1 MTKVQIIGARGLLEE
16 VIEALH
22 TLGIVHIEK
31 IPIGL
36 EEYLLR
42 EVPMEKER
50 IALKERFEKAL
61 ERLKAI
67 TLLLPEP
74 KMGTDLKSVPTGEL
88 LLADITS
95 PGFLSAI
102 DRLEEETRSLQ
113 KKEAEL
119 KDELSSIT
127 RYERILRGLAPLIG
141 RLMTLKTF
149 ETLGLIIERTKEGVI
164 PLLDAE
170 IRRITGGR
178 YELFVRGIDEETLG
192 VVLTYP
198 RAYDGPVRTLISSEA
213 ISEIRLPA
221 GYEGLTF
228 FDALKVM
235 IRRKEE
241 IPREIDEVKLH
252 LRELSERWYP
262 TIERLIEVIQD
273 TIEEVKVLS
282 FCVQTHYAFIIMGW
296 VPTNTYPM
304 LASSLKDRFGDKVMV
319 REVEV
324 KAEEIDLVPVYLKNP
339 RPLKPFEVFLRVLP
353 PPSYGSIDPTPY
365 IALFFPTFFGLILG
379 DIGYGIILLLLSLY
393 IKRRFKG
400 RPVPEGSKEREVI
413 SELGSILF
421 ISSLFAILFGLLFG
435 EFFGDLGERLG
446 ILHPILLD
454 RFKAMRAFLVL
465 AIGIGVGHIV
475 LGMVLA
481 IVNYIHRGKGKEA
494 LARVSLLVLII
505 SLLFIVGVLTKTLPD
520 ALLTHGVIALTMALV
535 LLILLEGLLGPLE
548 VLKALGNILSY
559 ARIMAIGTASV
570 VMAMV
575 ANRLGGLVGNV
586 LLGIIVATL
595 IHTVNVAMGILYP
608 TLHSLR
614 LHYVEFFSK
623 FYQSGGRRYMPF
635 KKGRGLR

>member
-1 MTKVQIIGARGLLEE
+1 MIQRMSKVQIIGARGLLEE

-22 TLGIVHIEK
+22 TLGIVHIER

-42 EVPMEKER
+42 EVPVEKER
-50 IALKERFEKAL
+50 ITLKERFERAL

-67 TLLLPEP
+67 TLLLPAP
-74 KMGTDLKSVPTGEL
+74 QVSPSLRYTGGEL
-88 LLADITS
+88 LLADIAS

-102 DRLEEETRSLQ
+102 DRLEEEVRNLQ
-113 KKEAEL
+113 KRGAEL

-164 PLLDAE
+164 PLLEDE
-170 IRRITGGR
+170 IRGITEGR

-198 RAYDGPVRTLISSEA
+198 RKYDGPVRTLISKEA
-213 ISEIRLPA
+213 ISEIRLPG

-241 IPREIDEVKLH
+241 IPREIDVIYLH
-252 LRELSERWYP
+252 LKELSDRWYP

-296 VPTNTYPM
+296 VPTDTYPM

-324 KAEEIDLVPVYLKNP
+324 KAEEIELVPVYLKNP
-339 RPLKPFEVFLRVLP
+339 KPLKPFEVFLRILP
-353 PPSYGSIDPTPY
+353 PPRYGSIDPTPY

-393 IKRRFKG
+393 IRRRFKG
-400 RPVPEGSKEREVI
+400 REVI

-446 ILHPILLD
+446 ILHPFLLD

-494 LARVSLLVLII
+494 LARVSMLVSIL
-505 SLLFIVGVLTKTLPD
+505 SLLFIIGVLTRTLPE
-520 ALLTHGVIALTMALV
+520 ALLTPMVIVLAGALV
-535 LLILLEGLLGPLE
+535 LLIVLEGLLGPLE
-548 VLKALGNILSY
+548 VLKAIGNILSY

-570 VMAMV
+570 VMAIV

-595 IHTVNVAMGILYP
+595 IHTVNVALGILSP
-608 TLHSLR
+608 TIHSLR

-623 FYQSGGRRYMPF
+623 FYQPGGRRYRPF
-635 KKGRGLR
+635 KKQGSGTRGQ

>member
-1 MTKVQIIGARGLLEE
+1 MSKVQIIGARGLLEE

-22 TLGIVHIEK
+22 TLGIVHIER

-50 IALKERFEKAL
+50 ITLKERFEKAL

-67 TLLLPEP
+67 TLLLPAP
-74 KMGTDLKSVPTGEL
+74 QISPSLRYTGGEL

-102 DRLEEETRSLQ
+102 DRLEEEVRNLQ
-113 KKEAEL
+113 KRGAEL

-164 PLLDAE
+164 PLLEDE
-170 IRRITGGR
+170 IRRITEGR

-198 RAYDGPVRTLISSEA
+198 RKYDGPVRTLISKEA
-213 ISEIRLPA
+213 ISEIRLPG

-241 IPREIDEVKLH
+241 IPREIDVIHLH
-252 LRELSERWYP
+252 LKELSDRWYP

-296 VPTNTYPM
+296 VPTDTYPM

-319 REVEV
+319 REVGV

-339 RPLKPFEVFLRVLP
+339 RPLKPFEVFLRILP
-353 PPSYGSIDPTPY
+353 PPRYGSIDPTPY

-393 IKRRFKG
+393 TRRRFKD
-400 RPVPEGSKEREVI
+400 REVI

-446 ILHPILLD
+446 ILHPFLLD

-494 LARVSLLVLII
+494 MARVSMLVAIL
-505 SLLFIVGVLTKTLPD
+505 SLLFIIGVLTRTLPE
-520 ALLTHGVIALTMALV
+520 ALLTPVVIVLAVALV
-535 LLILLEGLLGPLE
+535 LLIVLEGLLGPLE
-548 VLKALGNILSY
+548 VLKAIGNILSY

-570 VMAMV
+570 VMAIV

-586 LLGIIVATL
+586 LLGIIIATL
-595 IHTVNVAMGILYP
+595 IHTVNVALGILSP
-608 TLHSLR
+608 TIHSLR

-623 FYQSGGRRYMPF
+623 FYQPGGRRYRPF
-635 KKGRGLR
+635 KKTWVRD

>member
-1 MTKVQIIGARGLLEE
+1 MIQRMSKVQIIGARGLLEE

-67 TLLLPEP
+67 ILLLPAPERL
-74 KMGTDLKSVPTGEL
+74 GTDLKSVPTGEL

-102 DRLEEETRSLQ
+102 DRLEKEVRSLQ
-113 KKEAEL
+113 KRGAEL

-149 ETLGLIIERTKEGVI
+149 ETLGLIIERAKEGVI

-170 IRRITGGR
+170 IRRITEGR

-198 RAYDGPVRTLISSEA
+198 RTYDGPVRTLISSEA
-213 ISEIRLPA
+213 ISEIRLPG

-235 IRRKEE
+235 IRRKGE
-241 IPREIDEVKLH
+241 IPREIDGIHLH
-252 LRELSERWYP
+252 LKELSDRWYS

-296 VPTNTYPM
+296 VPTDRYPV

-339 RPLKPFEVFLRVLP
+339 KPLKPFEVFLRILP
-353 PPSYGSIDPTPY
+353 PPRYGSIDPTPY

-393 IKRRFKG
+393 IRRRFKD
-400 RPVPEGSKEREVI
+400 REVI

-421 ISSLFAILFGLLFG
+421 ISSLFATLFGVLFG

-454 RFKAMRAFLVL
+454 RFKAMKAFLLL

-494 LARVSLLVLII
+494 LARVSMLVLII
-505 SLLFIVGVLTKTLPD
+505 SLLFIIGVLTRTLPE
-520 ALLTHGVIALTMALV
+520 ALLTPGVIVLAGALV
-535 LLILLEGLLGPLE
+535 LLIVLEGLLGPLE
-548 VLKALGNILSY
+548 VLKTLGNILSY

-586 LLGIIVATL
+586 LLGIIVSAL
-595 IHTVNVAMGILYP
+595 IHTVNIALGILTP
-608 TLHSLR
+608 TIHSLR

-623 FYQSGGRRYMPF
+623 FYQPGGRRYVPF
-635 KKGRGLR
+635 KKTGK